1 MILEMFYILSEL
13 FSNNGNTEALKGR
26 LNSNIGLLG
35 DPTDVCTYAPYSNI
49 VLPVTWLCDSL
60 LVSWTFKFSL
70 WDEVIVESCLS

>member
-49 VLPVTWLCDSL
+49 VLNYLLPDS
-60 LVSWTFKFSL
+60 
-70 WDEVIVESCLS
+70 VIHYWSVGPLNSPCETRL